1 MAISSWP
8 FILLYINAWC
18 LYWLLCQINILHAV
32 AVLMKFAHKINNVEE
47 WIMWHNVFFIEIQKY
62 KILHSTTNINMD
74 NVHCNMQAVI

>member
-1 MAISSWP
+1 
-8 FILLYINAWC
+8 
-18 LYWLLCQINILHAV
+18 
-32 AVLMKFAHKINNVEE
+32 MKFAHKINNVEE